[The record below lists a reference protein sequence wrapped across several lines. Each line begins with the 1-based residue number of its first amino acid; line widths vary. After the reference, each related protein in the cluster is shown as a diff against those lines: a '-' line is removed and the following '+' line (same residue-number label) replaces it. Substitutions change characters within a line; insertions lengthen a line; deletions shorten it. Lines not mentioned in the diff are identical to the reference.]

1 MKLFWWTF
9 SKNDEKL
16 NEEIRRINFTDYMLI
31 DWIWKLFS
39 MFDSRKYF
47 DENNKKIENTI
58 ENIDALQKMV
68 SLRERYISNKN
79 EFDRIKLHNEILKHF
94 EYMKTLSYSQEEKNL
109 LQDFIKKLNNED
121 QVKKKENANQLLEK
135 SKYETYLV

>member
-58 ENIDALQKMV
+58 ENINALQKMV
-68 SLRERYISNKN
+68 SLRERYISDKN

-94 EYMKTLSYSQEEKNL
+94 EYMKTLSYSQDEKNL

>member
-68 SLRERYISNKN
+68 SLRERYISDKN

-94 EYMKTLSYSQEEKNL
+94 EYMKTLSYSQNEKNL
-109 LQDFIKKLNNED
+109 LEDFIKKLNNED

>member
-58 ENIDALQKMV
+58 ENINALQKMV
-68 SLRERYISNKN
+68 SLRERYISDKN

-94 EYMKTLSYSQEEKNL
+94 EYMKTLSYSQNEKNL

>member
-94 EYMKTLSYSQEEKNL
+94 EYMKTLSYSQDEKNL

>member
-9 SKNDEKL
+9 SKHDEKL

-58 ENIDALQKMV
+58 ENINALQKMV
-68 SLRERYISNKN
+68 SLRERYISDKN

-94 EYMKTLSYSQEEKNL
+94 EYMKTLSYSQDEKNL
-109 LQDFIKKLNNED
+109 LQDFIKKLNNEN

>member
-58 ENIDALQKMV
+58 ENINALQKMV
-68 SLRERYISNKN
+68 SLRERYISDKN

-94 EYMKTLSYSQEEKNL
+94 EYMKTLSYSQDEKNL

-121 QVKKKENANQLLEK
+121 QVKKKENANQLLET
-135 SKYETYLV
+135 KYETYLV

>member
-58 ENIDALQKMV
+58 ENINALQKMV

-94 EYMKTLSYSQEEKNL
+94 EYMKTLSYSQNEKNL
-109 LQDFIKKLNNED
+109 LQDFIKKLNNEN

>member
-16 NEEIRRINFTDYMLI
+16 NEEIRRINFNDYMLI

-58 ENIDALQKMV
+58 ENIDSLQKMV
-68 SLRERYISNKN
+68 SLRERYISDKN

-109 LQDFIKKLNNED
+109 LQDFIKKLNNDD

>member
-16 NEEIRRINFTDYMLI
+16 NEKIRRINFTDYMLI

-39 MFDSRKYF
+39 IFDSRKYF

-58 ENIDALQKMV
+58 ENINALQKMV
-68 SLRERYISNKN
+68 SLRERYISDKN

-94 EYMKTLSYSQEEKNL
+94 EYMKTLSYSQNEKNL
-109 LQDFIKKLNNED
+109 LEDFIKKLNNED

>member
-58 ENIDALQKMV
+58 ENINALQKMV
-68 SLRERYISNKN
+68 SLRERYISDKN
-79 EFDRIKLHNEILKHF
+79 EIDRIKLHNEILKHF
-94 EYMKTLSYSQEEKNL
+94 EYMKTLSYSQDEKNL
-109 LQDFIKKLNNED
+109 LQDFIKKLNNEN

>member
-58 ENIDALQKMV
+58 ENINALQKMV
-68 SLRERYISNKN
+68 SLRERYISDKN

-94 EYMKTLSYSQEEKNL
+94 EYMKTLSYSQDEKNL
-109 LQDFIKKLNNED
+109 LQDFIKKLNNEN
-121 QVKKKENANQLLEK
+121 QVKKKENVNQLLEK

>member
-1 MKLFWWTF
+1 
-9 SKNDEKL
+9 
-16 NEEIRRINFTDYMLI
+16 
-31 DWIWKLFS
+31 

-58 ENIDALQKMV
+58 ENINALQKMV

-94 EYMKTLSYSQEEKNL
+94 EYMKTLSYSQNEKNL
-109 LQDFIKKLNNED
+109 LQDFIKKLNNEN